1 MYSEFCFLAS
11 QILNEVVSRESN
23 LNCYIIASLVT
34 LQLIFESRNEAAGTD
49 FQRISLAFAAF
60 KCYAIYSALEV
71 DDCEVAILE
80 FSAFYNFQTGIV
92 FSQLL
97 ELSHNVVIGY
107 NWFCMLCIQVL
118 VFTKL
123 NFRTLNE
130 CSCKCRAV
138 LFRERFILNF
148 RLGYRYKLFILKCLF
163 QCAVEYD
170 FLSFAFNSFLAQV
183 HFQYLARCLALA
195 ETLQSDLV
203 CET

>member
-1 MYSEFCFLAS
+1 
-11 QILNEVVSRESN
+11 
-23 LNCYIIASLVT
+23 
-34 LQLIFESRNEAAGTD
+34 
-49 FQRISLAFAAF
+49 
-60 KCYAIYSALEV
+60 
-71 DDCEVAILE
+71 
-80 FSAFYNFQTGIV
+80 
-92 FSQLL
+92 
-97 ELSHNVVIGY
+97 
-107 NWFCMLCIQVL
+107 MLCIQVL

-203 CET
+203 CETGNCLFVTFNYISSRYFHRYLDLVLVQCFYLYVHLFTPP